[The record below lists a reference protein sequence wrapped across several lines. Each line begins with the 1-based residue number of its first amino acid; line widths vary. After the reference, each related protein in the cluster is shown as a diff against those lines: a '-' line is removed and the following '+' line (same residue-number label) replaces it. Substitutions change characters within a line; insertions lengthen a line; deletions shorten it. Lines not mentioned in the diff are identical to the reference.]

1 MISKILIALVRIYQ
15 NTFSLFFPPSCRFT
29 PSCSQ
34 YMIDAILKY
43 GALVGVFKGLSR
55 LASCHPF
62 SKKSGC
68 DIA

>member
-1 MISKILIALVRIYQ
+1 
-15 NTFSLFFPPSCRFT
+15 
-29 PSCSQ
+29 
-34 YMIDAILKY
+34 MIDAILKY
-43 GALVGVFKGLSR
+43 GALVGVFKGFSR

>member
-1 MISKILIALVRIYQ
+1 MINRVVIVFIRVYQ

-34 YMIDAILKY
+34 YMIDAIEKY
-43 GALVGVFKGLSR
+43 GFLSGFTKGVHRLSK
-55 LASCHPF
+55 CHPF

-68 DIA
+68 DVA